1 MPRLEPVSGEAE
13 PIGGQHGIDRMCL
26 EWGNMWTM
34 EEMIEMEHQ
43 ETPNDRK
50 GKEEGQEDGE
60 TFTHDNPT
68 KPLVLLSHPL

>member
-1 MPRLEPVSGEAE
+1 
-13 PIGGQHGIDRMCL
+13 
-26 EWGNMWTM
+26 MWTM

-50 GKEEGQEDGE
+50 GKEEGQEDWE